1 VFFVRRVQALAGVVG
16 NVNHLQPAMNL
27 AVDGIF
33 GPATIAA
40 VKAVQA
46 FFGIAQDGIVG
57 PHTWERWSLGPRR
70 QAIPSGRAGPGD
82 DQAGPVGRRGFLKAA
97 HDITACERVL
107 NLLDPRDSGPAEA
120 PAARVAALRGDLCMT
135 VPPTMCADHGGRRGL
150 PMLGRTLGTLGLAIA

>member
-1 VFFVRRVQALAGVVG
+1 MFFVRRVQALAGVVG

-33 GPATIAA
+33 GPATTAA

-46 FFGIAQDGIVG
+46 FFGIAQGGIVG
-57 PHTWERWSLGPRR
+57 PHTWGALVTGSGVRPSR
-70 QAIPSGRAGPGD
+70 QAAR
-82 DQAGPVGRRGFLKAA
+82 DQETIRRVRSADEGFLKAA

-120 PAARVAALRGDLCMT
+120 SPHA
-135 VPPTMCADHGGRRGL
+135 
-150 PMLGRTLGTLGLAIA
+150 